1 MRPAKTQIRL
11 DGHSS
16 CSESSQGGN
25 QKNQRDLISLL
36 CANTSTDVHL
46 YQVKASDLLFVYW
59 LILHSFLSMLIF
71 FFKNNCEQTSLRG
84 FHQDKAKRQRL
95 ARLLKICMYM

>member
-1 MRPAKTQIRL
+1 MRPAKTQVRL

-16 CSESSQGGN
+16 SSESSQGGKSN
-25 QKNQRDLISLL
+25 LTYLIIAIV

-59 LILHSFLSMLIF
+59 VILHSFLSMLIF
-71 FFKNNCEQTSLRG
+71 FQK
-84 FHQDKAKRQRL
+84 
-95 ARLLKICMYM
+95 